1 MPLPTPRTRV
11 LLTAALPAL
20 LVLALLA
27 GFLLLVHPAGTTNA
41 SSATHDPGTASTSVG
56 GGGSSTARPRSAPA
70 VPQAI
75 DSVPTISA
83 SPQPVDNGVDG
94 RHPRAKH
101 RRPSA
106 AARDADLARW
116 IAAGRVAAPTSSDL
130 RPVTGSS
137 DTGATSSSDSA
148 ATTGDVTGSTG

>member
-20 LVLALLA
+20 LVLAMLA
-27 GFLLLVHPAGTTNA
+27 GFLLLVHPLGTTNT
-41 SSATHDPGTASTSVG
+41 SSRTQDDAGTPGTSAD
-56 GGGSSTARPRSAPA
+56 GGSSTAHPRPAPA

-101 RRPSA
+101 R
-106 AARDADLARW
+106 
-116 IAAGRVAAPTSSDL
+116 
-130 RPVTGSS
+130 
-137 DTGATSSSDSA
+137 
-148 ATTGDVTGSTG
+148 